1 MLNCLHPLARQCAFA
16 LSLLVLA
23 CAPRF
28 AFAQAA
34 AHVEEPPAIADSSA
48 LVPGPWDWTGKIGA
62 TVAQSAFSPNWKGG
76 DTGSFA
82 WTMLGEFTGE
92 RQVSAGFHWSH
103 RLAFAYGQTAKQDRT
118 AGVEDLVWQQPAKST
133 DLLRFESVA
142 RWTGPHWA
150 NPFVSF
156 GAETQ
161 FLDQSSPIGTIHM
174 NPIKLRETVGFA
186 HVFDK
191 SETRELITRLGAGVR
206 QTFAKSF
213 IDPVTKETAS
223 FTSNDGGIE
232 WQTTAKQPISGGK
245 ITYRSRL
252 LVFAP
257 LFYSRAGA
265 LEDYDAAVTAI
276 DPTHTAVAD
285 YWRVPDVD
293 WTSAFSTQVTKAI
306 SVDLFIELMYDKFD
320 TAANVDNSL
329 PLDTV
334 LRPEIERN
342 IRLAGQFKQTLGL
355 GISTNIF

>member
-1 MLNCLHPLARQCAFA
+1 MLDRLRLHALQCAFMF
-16 LSLLVLA
+16 SLPLLA
-23 CAPRF
+23 GAPRL
-28 AFAQAA
+28 ALAQAA
-34 AHVEEPPAIADSSA
+34 AQIDAPQAIPDSSA
-48 LVPGPWDWTGKIGA
+48 LVPGPWDWKGKIGA

-82 WTMLGEFTGE
+82 WTMLGEFTAE
-92 RQVSAGFHWSH
+92 RQVSTGFHWSH

-118 AGVEDLVWQQPAKST
+118 AGVEELQWQQPAKST
-133 DLLRFESVA
+133 DLLRFESIA

-161 FLDQSSPIGTIHM
+161 FLDQSSPIGTIHL

-191 SETRELITRLGAGVR
+191 SETRELITRLGVGAR

-213 IDPVTKETAS
+213 IDPVTQETAS

-232 WQTTAKQPISGGK
+232 WQTTARQPISGGK
-245 ITYRSRL
+245 ITYRGRL

-257 LFYSRAGA
+257 LVYSRASA
-265 LEDYDAAVTAI
+265 LEDYDTAVTAI

-293 WTSAFSTQVTKAI
+293 WTNAFSTQVTKAI
-306 SVDLFIELMYDKFD
+306 SVDLFLELIYDKFD

-342 IRLAGQFKQTLGL
+342 IRRAGQFKQTLGL
-355 GISTNIF
+355 GISASIF